1 MKFTIE
7 HAKKVA
13 AELYNEPLERCSP
26 ECEDCDADAEDWEH
40 NVNKVLAALKLLED
54 EE

>member
-7 HAKKVA
+7 HARKVA
-13 AELYNEPLERCSP
+13 GELYGEPFARCNP
-26 ECEDCDADAEDWEH
+26 ECEACDAMEEDWEY
-40 NVNKVLAALKLLED
+40 NVNKVLAALKVLEI

>member
-7 HAKKVA
+7 HARKVA
-13 AELYNEPLERCSP
+13 AELYDEPQERCGT
-26 ECEDCDADAEDWEH
+26 ECEACDALEMDWEY
-40 NVNKVLAALKLLED
+40 NVNKVLAALKILEN